1 MSVPPVTALT
11 PDASASSARS
21 RAGWLRGIGSLGP
34 LGVAALIVIV
44 LAALLALFGPLLAP
58 HDPDSSDLNWSFVG
72 PIAGYPLGFDG
83 QGRDL
88 LSRLM
93 TGARTS
99 MLGPLLVVAISTA
112 LGGLLALV
120 GAWRGGRVDQAIAR
134 LLDALLAVPGLLL
147 AILAVAVFGAGM
159 TAPVIALGISYTP
172 FFARVLRGSALREV
186 RQQYVEALRLQGF
199 GGLPIVLRHI
209 VPNLLPLLVAQATV
223 NFGYAMIDL
232 AALSYLGLGV
242 QAPTADWGAM
252 VYSGQAGIVQGYYL
266 ESLTAGACI
275 VLVVCAFNV
284 LGERLAD
291 RWGAVTR

>member
-1 MSVPPVTALT
+1 MSAVA
-11 PDASASSARS
+11 ASAATPRRRS
-21 RAGWLRGIGSLGP
+21 RLAALGTLGP
-34 LGVAALIVIV
+34 LGIAALVVIV
-44 LAALLALFGPLLAP
+44 LAALLAIFGPLLAP
-58 HDPDSSDLNWSFVG
+58 YDPNSIELRYAFVG
-72 PIAGYPLGFDG
+72 PFEGHFLGMDG

-93 TGARTS
+93 AGARTS

-112 LGGLLALV
+112 LGGALALL
-120 GAWRGGRVDQAIAR
+120 GSWRGGAVDQTIAR

-147 AILAVAVFGAGM
+147 AILAVAVFGPGM

-186 RQQYVEALRLQGF
+186 RQQYVEALRVQGF
-199 GGLPIVLRHI
+199 GGLPIVFKHV
-209 VPNLLPLLVAQATV
+209 VPNLVPLLLAQATV

-242 QAPTADWGAM
+242 QPPTSDWGAM
-252 VYSGQAGIVQGYYL
+252 VFSGQAGIVQGFYL
-266 ESLTAGACI
+266 ESLAAGACI
-275 VLVVCAFNV
+275 VAVVCAFNV

-291 RWGAVTR
+291 RWGAETR

>member
-1 MSVPPVTALT
+1 MSAVTAT
-11 PDASASSARS
+11 ATGARRRS
-21 RAGWLRGIGSLGP
+21 RLGAIATLGP
-34 LGVAALIVIV
+34 LGVAALVVIA
-44 LAALLALFGPLLAP
+44 LAALLAVLGPLLAP
-58 HDPDSSDLNWSFVG
+58 YDPNAIDLKYAYVG
-72 PIAGYPLGFDG
+72 PFEGHLLGMDG

-99 MLGPLLVVAISTA
+99 MAGPLLVVAISTV
-112 LGGLLALV
+112 LGGILALL
-120 GAWRGGRVDQAIAR
+120 GAWRGGVVDQTIAR
-134 LLDALLAVPGLLL
+134 VLDALLAVPGLLL
-147 AILAVAVFGAGM
+147 AILAVAVFGTGM

-186 RQQYVEALRLQGF
+186 RQQYVEALRVQGF
-199 GGLPIVLRHI
+199 GGLPIVLRHV
-209 VPNLLPLLVAQATV
+209 VPNLLPLLTAQATV

-242 QAPTADWGAM
+242 QPPTADWGAM
-252 VYSGQAGIVQGYYL
+252 VFSGQAGIVQGFYL

-291 RWGAVTR
+291 RWGAETR